1 MIALSSKENLEII
14 ENKVLM
20 KLWEIRSKFTSS
32 QTIIRN
38 ADKIANELKKL

>member
-20 KLWEIRSKFTSS
+20 KLWEIGSKFASS
-32 QTIIRN
+32 LTIIKN
-38 ADKIANELKKL
+38 ADQIANELKKL